1 MKLRNK
7 SFNYS
12 IFCFSKFEK
21 PPATQIKFF
30 CDALFLSHKIYFAKI
45 SFIFCDDEYLSKLKL
60 EYFNKNELTDV
71 ISFSLSENKS
81 NDLEGEVYISVE
93 RVFYNAKK
101 YNEKKTN
108 EISRVLIHG
117 ILHLL
122 NYKDNEKESKD
133 LMTSKENHYM
143 TKVDCECFNV

>member
-1 MKLRNK
+1 MIKVDISCDPDNILKPNKTKIKKIIRTVYENENVYDSHISIIFTNDELVSSLKK
-7 SFNYS
+7 SF
-12 IFCFSKFEK
+12 F
-21 PPATQIKFF
+21 
-30 CDALFLSHKIYFAKI
+30 KI
-45 SFIFCDDEYLSKLKL
+45 
-60 EYFNKNELTDV
+60 NELTDV
-71 ISFSLSENKS
+71 IAFRLNDYSEKNV
-81 NDLEGEVYISVE
+81 EGEVYISVE

-101 YNEKKTN
+101 FNEKKTN

>member
-1 MKLRNK
+1 MKLKNK

-60 EYFNKNELTDV
+60 EYFNKNEFTDV
-71 ISFSLSENKS
+71 ISFSFSENKS
-81 NDLEGEVYISVE
+81 NDLEGEVYISLDRAHE
-93 RVFYNAKK
+93 NSISYSQDYNK
-101 YNEKKTN
+101 EVMRL
-108 EISRVLIHG
+108 IIHG
-117 ILHLL
+117 CLHLIGF
-122 NYKDNEKESKD
+122 DDETEDEKEKMTLMEDKFLD
-133 LMTSKENHYM
+133 LK
-143 TKVDCECFNV
+143 KW

>member
-1 MKLRNK
+1 MKLKNK

-45 SFIFCDDEYLSKLKL
+45 SFIFCDDEYLSKLNL
-60 EYFNKNELTDV
+60 QYFNKNELTDV

-81 NDLEGEVYISVE
+81 NNLEGEVYISLDRALE
-93 RVFYNAKK
+93 NSISYLQAYNK
-101 YNEKKTN
+101 EVMRL
-108 EISRVLIHG
+108 IIHG
-117 ILHLL
+117 CLHLIGF
-122 NYKDNEKESKD
+122 DDETEDEKEK
-133 LMTSKENHYM
+133 MTLIEDKFLGL
-143 TKVDCECFNV
+143 KKW

>member
-1 MKLRNK
+1 MKSKNK

-12 IFCFSKFEK
+12 IFCFSKFQK

-30 CDALFLSHKIYFAKI
+30 CDALFLSHKIYFAKV

-81 NDLEGEVYISVE
+81 KDLEGEVYISLDRAFENSVSYSQD
-93 RVFYNAKK
+93 YNKVVMRL
-101 YNEKKTN
+101 
-108 EISRVLIHG
+108 IIHG
-117 ILHLL
+117 CLHLIGFDD
-122 NYKDNEKESKD
+122 KTEDEKEKMT
-133 LMTSKENHYM
+133 LMEDKFLGL
-143 TKVDCECFNV
+143 KKW

>member
-1 MKLRNK
+1 MIKVDVSCEPANVLKPNVTK
-7 SFNYS
+7 IKNIVKMVYENENVHDFNIS
-12 IFCFSKFEK
+12 IIFTNDELVSSLKK
-21 PPATQIKFF
+21 TFF
-30 CDALFLSHKIYFAKI
+30 KI
-45 SFIFCDDEYLSKLKL
+45 
-60 EYFNKNELTDV
+60 NELTDV
-71 ISFSLSENKS
+71 IAFRLNDYSEKNV
-81 NDLEGEVYISVE
+81 EGEVYISVE

-133 LMTSKENHYM
+133 LMTSKENHYL
-143 TKVDCECFNV
+143 TKIDCECFNV

>member
-1 MKLRNK
+1 MKLKNK
-7 SFNYS
+7 NFNYS

-81 NDLEGEVYISVE
+81 NDLEGEVYISLDRALE
-93 RVFYNAKK
+93 NSISYSQDYNK
-101 YNEKKTN
+101 EVMRL
-108 EISRVLIHG
+108 IIHG
-117 ILHLL
+117 CLHLIGF
-122 NYKDNEKESKD
+122 DDETEDEKEKMT
-133 LMTSKENHYM
+133 LMEDKFLGL
-143 TKVDCECFNV
+143 KKW